1 MAGRPDE
8 ILRRLDEARDA
19 LAAGDDS
26 AYASARSAALLAF
39 EDDPEQA
46 FDRLAVLFG
55 PTRLAA
61 RGGAGVAIA
70 VLGIFCPTGFR
81 IGRDGGEVP
90 RWAASAAPTWLHDD
104 PRWIEMCVRF
114 RRDPQLGRVARW
126 VLRYA
131 DRDQVGAALAAAR
144 EGENTMVARTRSR
157 AKGDLLTRYRK
168 GEHEA
173 VWSELRSHEV
183 IAGDFRDE
191 ALAVAAETMARVRRN
206 ADVLAERL
214 AARGWRALSGS
225 MRTEPGGQGARVMQR
240 VETVTGAALPAS
252 LRAFWQV
259 VGGIDLVW
267 DHAGGEAAPDL
278 LLAVDVRRMDPLAVA
293 PPERVEYV
301 LDEWRDQRAGVDP
314 ELADPFRLDLA
325 PDALHKANGGGA
337 GGAAYAI
344 ELPFL
349 GADPIFANEPHNLP
363 FVDYL
368 RLAFRWGGFPG
379 LEAHRDLAEVKTLVA
394 DLTRALEPF

>member
-1 MAGRPDE
+1 MAGRLDE
-8 ILRRLDEARDA
+8 LLKRLDEARDA
-19 LAAGDDS
+19 IAAGDDS
-26 AYASARSAALLAF
+26 AYARARSAALVAF
-39 EDDPEQA
+39 EEDPQEA

-55 PTRLAA
+55 PGRLATP
-61 RGGAGVAIA
+61 GGAGVAIA

-81 IGRDGGEVP
+81 IGRDGAEVP
-90 RWAASAAPTWLHDD
+90 RWAASAAPTWLYGD

-126 VLRYA
+126 VLRYG
-131 DRDQVGAALAAAR
+131 DREQVSAALAAAR
-144 EGENTMVARTRSR
+144 ESESTMVARTRSR
-157 AKGDLLTRYRK
+157 AVGDLLTRYRK

-173 VWSELRSHEV
+173 VWRELRSHEV

-214 AARGWRALSGS
+214 AARGWHALSGS
-225 MRTEPGGQGARVMQR
+225 LRSEPSAQGARVVQR
-240 VETVTGAALPAS
+240 IEHFTGAALPAS

-267 DHAGGEAAPDL
+267 DHADGEKAPDL
-278 LLAVDVRRMDPLAVA
+278 LLALDISRMDPLAVA
-293 PPERVEYV
+293 PAERVEYV
-301 LDEWRDQRAGVDP
+301 LEEWRDQRADIDP

-325 PDALHKANGGGA
+325 PDAVHKATGGG
-337 GGAAYAI
+337 GGPAYAI

-349 GADPIFANEPHNLP
+349 GADPPFANEPHNLP

-368 RLAFRWGGFPG
+368 RLAFRWGGFPR
-379 LEAHRDLAEVKTLVA
+379 LEKHGDLAEVKSLVA
-394 DLTRALEPF
+394 DLTKGLEPF

>member
-1 MAGRPDE
+1 MTDRSDD
-8 ILRRLDEARDA
+8 ILARLDEARDA
-19 LAAGDDS
+19 LAGGDDS
-26 AYASARSAALLAF
+26 AYVRARSVALALF
-39 EDDPEQA
+39 EDDPDAA

-55 PTRLAA
+55 PTRLATP
-61 RGGAGVAIA
+61 GGAGVAIA

-81 IGRDGGEVP
+81 IGRDGTEVP
-90 RWAASAAPTWLHDD
+90 RWAAGGAPTWLHGD

-126 VLRYA
+126 VLRHGEREA
-131 DRDQVGAALAAAR
+131 VSAALAAAR
-144 EGENTMVARTRSR
+144 ESESTMVARTRSR
-157 AKGDLLTRYRK
+157 AVGDLLNRYRK
-168 GEHEA
+168 GEHDA
-173 VWSELRSHEV
+173 VWKELRSHEV

-206 ADVLAERL
+206 GDVVAERL
-214 AARGWRALSGS
+214 AARGWSALSGS
-225 MRTEPGGQGARVMQR
+225 MRSEPNAPGARVMQR
-240 VETVTGAALPAS
+240 IETLTGSALPAS

-267 DHAGGEAAPDL
+267 DHSGGDKAPDL
-278 LLAVDVRRMDPLAVA
+278 GPDLDLARMDPLAVL
-293 PPERVEYV
+293 PPDRAEYV
-301 LDEWRDQRAGVDP
+301 LDEWRDQRAGVDL

-325 PDALHKANGGGA
+325 PDAAHKATGGGA
-337 GGAAYAI
+337 VAYCI

-349 GADPIFANEPHNLP
+349 GADPIFINEPHNLP

-379 LEAHRDLAEVKTLVA
+379 LEKHGDRADVRTLVA
-394 DLTRALEPF
+394 DLTRGLEPF